1 MRPSSCVR
9 RQHHRRHQ
17 QPMCHACGKNRGCF
31 CRELG
36 QDRAIHAMARTMGT
50 SRRALMSGFA
60 AAALWPAAARAQAFP
75 NRPIRLIVPFAAGGA
90 ADLFGRALA
99 NALSAELGQQVVV
112 EVRAG
117 AGGLTGVDAL
127 AKSAPDGY
135 TICLAGAAA
144 LSAIPFMVSKMPFD
158 WRNDLT
164 LLTLAVRVPEVLIV
178 HPARV
183 DTLGAFIA
191 YARAHPGEI
200 NFGSAGAGSITHLAV
215 ELLKREAGINLVHVP
230 YRGVGPAV
238 GDMLG
243 GHIQLIVADVPF
255 LLPHIRSGAIK
266 ALAVT
271 SSARVPALPDIPAT
285 AELGYAA
292 VNSDN
297 WYGLVAPAHTP
308 ADVLDTLRRASIAVL
323 TSAELKKQ
331 FDSQNAAPAP
341 TTPDA
346 FAAFVQAE
354 QGKWGPVVLAT
365 GVKLE

>member
-1 MRPSSCVR
+1 
-9 RQHHRRHQ
+9 
-17 QPMCHACGKNRGCF
+17 
-31 CRELG
+31 
-36 QDRAIHAMARTMGT
+36 MGT
-50 SRRALMSGFA
+50 SRRAFISALA
-60 AAALWPAAARAQAFP
+60 VAALWPAAARAQAFP

-99 NALSAELGQQVVV
+99 SGLSTEIGQQVVV

-127 AKSAPDGY
+127 AKSTPDGY

-158 WRNDLT
+158 WRKDLA

-178 HPARV
+178 HPALGV
-183 DTLGAFIA
+183 DTLDDFVA
-191 YARAHPGEI
+191 YARAHPGKI

-215 ELLKREAGINLVHVP
+215 ELLKRETGIDLVHVP

-271 SSARVPALPDIPAT
+271 SAARIPALPEVPAT

-297 WYGLVAPAHTP
+297 WYGLVAPARTP

-341 TTPDA
+341 TTPDE
-346 FAAFVQAE
+346 FAAFVQTE
-354 QGKWGPVVLAT
+354 QAKWGPVVLAT

>member
-1 MRPSSCVR
+1 M
-9 RQHHRRHQ
+9 
-17 QPMCHACGKNRGCF
+17 
-31 CRELG
+31 
-36 QDRAIHAMARTMGT
+36 
-50 SRRALMSGFA
+50 SRRALIFA
-60 AAALWPAAARAQAFP
+60 LAIAVLWPLTARAQDFP

-90 ADLFGRALA
+90 ADLFARSLA
-99 NALSAELGQQVVV
+99 NGLGAELGQQVVV

-117 AGGLTGVDAL
+117 AGGLTGVDAT

-144 LSAIPFMVSKMPFD
+144 LSAIPFMTSRMPFD
-158 WRNDLT
+158 WQKDLS
-164 LLTLAVRVPEVLIV
+164 LLTLVVRVPEVLIV
-178 HPARV
+178 HPALGV
-183 DTLGAFIA
+183 DTFGDFLA
-191 YARAHPGEI
+191 YARARPGKI

-215 ELLKREAGINLVHVP
+215 ELLKTATGIDLVHVP

-243 GHIQLIVADVPF
+243 GHIQVIVADVPF
-255 LLPHIRSGAIK
+255 LLPHIRSGALK

-271 SSARVPALPDIPAT
+271 SAARVPALPDVPST

-308 ADVLDTLRRASIAVL
+308 ANVLEALRRASLAVL

-331 FDSQNAAPAP
+331 FESQNALPSP
-341 TTPDA
+341 STPDE

-354 QGKWGPVVLAT
+354 QAKWGPVVRAT